1 MAQSARVVAI
11 LLNYNADPSIK
22 NNDGKTPLELAEQ
35 REDHH
40 IAEMLS
46 AEVQKIMRER
56 QTLEVPAS
64 GQSKR
69 ASLTIGRALP
79 DDELRKKMK
88 EDDVD
93 EDELMD
99 EAPTLADLD
108 NDTHRSMPL
117 HELYGV
123 DRGGMSLHE
132 QRSLRLS
139 AQEQIALEKQ
149 KMANKNPFGGLKR
162 QNTNAL
168 LSDMVAVSD
177 ANEKTPDL
185 EGFVNEINFYFIFC
199 RFGWFGLLSFRTFS
213 LYIYVVW
220 SLFCVFCPLCRWL
233 KQRMPSGKW
242 EERYI
247 IVKGAHILWN
257 DTKIEIDDDRDRNQ
271 RRKFRNE
278 YNLLSVEKI
287 ESIDSRSQQK
297 FKFQIGTSVRSKK
310 TLVFIWKSDNK
321 KSRDKWVES
330 LQQKKELLTAF
341 HDYLVE

>member
-1 MAQSARVVAI
+1 
-11 LLNYNADPSIK
+11 
-22 NNDGKTPLELAEQ
+22 
-35 REDHH
+35 
-40 IAEMLS
+40 
-46 AEVQKIMRER
+46 
-56 QTLEVPAS
+56 
-64 GQSKR
+64 
-69 ASLTIGRALP
+69 
-79 DDELRKKMK
+79 
-88 EDDVD
+88 
-93 EDELMD
+93 
-99 EAPTLADLD
+99 
-108 NDTHRSMPL
+108 
-117 HELYGV
+117 
-123 DRGGMSLHE
+123 
-132 QRSLRLS
+132 
-139 AQEQIALEKQ
+139 
-149 KMANKNPFGGLKR
+149 
-162 QNTNAL
+162 
-168 LSDMVAVSD
+168 MV
-177 ANEKTPDL
+177 
-185 EGFVNEINFYFIFC
+185 FYFC
-199 RFGWFGLLSFRTFS
+199 SALS

-297 FKFQIGTSVRSKK
+297 FKFQIGTNVRSKK

-341 HDYLVE
+341 HDYLVEWSDWTWKVGMECWMYMLRVVIMLVNEW